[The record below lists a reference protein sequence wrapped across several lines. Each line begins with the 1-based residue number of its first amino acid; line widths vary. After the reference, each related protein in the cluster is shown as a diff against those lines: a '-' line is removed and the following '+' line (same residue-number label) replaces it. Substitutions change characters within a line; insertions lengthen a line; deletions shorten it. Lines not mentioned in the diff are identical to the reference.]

1 MKKLRIKFILICQAS
16 VFFVLLI
23 ILSTI
28 IGVNYNKVIRDSN
41 NVLDALLANDG
52 KFDLEPIRG
61 DMKNPPNKETPFET
75 RYFSVKLG
83 DEVTIDVTRIASV
96 NEKEALNMANS
107 IKKNNGFYGIYRYKV
122 KDTND
127 YKLVVFVD
135 CARSL
140 DSIKNLIITSIWISL
155 IGLLMVFILIFF
167 GSKIILKP
175 VIKADIKQ
183 KMFITNA
190 SHELKTPLTIISA
203 NNELIEIEKGDNEY
217 SKAISKQIT
226 RLASMINN
234 LTSLAKLD
242 EDDKIMKNKV
252 NISKLA
258 SEAMSSFTSVNDV
271 LNIKFNYN
279 IEEDLF
285 LDCNGELIS
294 KLCYLLL
301 DNAYKYSLSYIDFN
315 LKHNGKYIE
324 IVTKNDANIKSQNG
338 NLLLERFNRGDSI
351 RGEISGSG
359 IGLSLV
365 NEIVNLHNGTIDIDV
380 KDGSYECL
388 IRFK

>member
-1 MKKLRIKFILICQAS
+1 MRKLRIKFIIICQAS

-28 IGVNYNKVIRDSN
+28 IGVNYNKIIKDSN
-41 NVLDALLANDG
+41 NVLDILLANDG
-52 KFDLEPIRG
+52 KFNLEPIRDG
-61 DMKNPPNKETPFET
+61 MRNPPNKETPFET

-83 DEVTIDVTRIASV
+83 DEVSVDVTRIASV

-107 IKKNNGFYGIYRYKV
+107 VKKNNGFYGIYRYKT
-122 KDTND
+122 KNNDD

-140 DSIKNLIITSIWISL
+140 DSIKNLIVSSILISF
-155 IGLLMVFILIFF
+155 IGLLMVFILIFY

-175 VIKADIKQ
+175 VIKADLKQ

-217 SKAISKQIT
+217 SKAISKQIIKLT
-226 RLASMINN
+226 SMINN

-242 EDDKIMKNKV
+242 EYDQIVKDEI
-252 NISKLA
+252 NISKIA
-258 SEAMSSFTSVNDV
+258 SEVILSFSAAMNKK
-271 LNIKFNYN
+271 LNYN
-279 IEEDLF
+279 IEENLF
-285 LDCNGELIS
+285 ISGNEELIS
-294 KLCYLLL
+294 KLFYLLL

-315 LKHNGKYIE
+315 IRHNGKYIE
-324 IVTKNDANIKSQNG
+324 ISTKNDANIKKQNG
-338 NLLLERFNRGDSI
+338 NLLLERFNRGEET

-365 NEIVNLHNGTIDIDV
+365 KEIVNRHKGTIDILV
-380 KDGSYECL
+380 NDGSFECL